1 MMDNIAR
8 KYDLI
13 DKIVHLQNNYVL
25 EEIETLLRIV
35 DRRTKAD
42 IILANITKPIKKTID
57 IEAIKRE
64 KGYKGVNRKRFDSLV
79 KELNIT
85 EPLEDLLAQLKE

>member
-1 MMDNIAR
+1 MNNIAR

-25 EEIETLLRIV
+25 EEIETLLRVV
-35 DRRTKAD
+35 DKQVIAD
-42 IILANITKPIKKTID
+42 NALKNIFKPIKKKID
-57 IEAIKRE
+57 LEDIKRE
-64 KGYKGVNRKRFDSLV
+64 KGYKGVNRKRFDRLI

-85 EPLEDLLAQLKE
+85 EPLQDLLAQLN

>member
-1 MMDNIAR
+1 MDNIAR

-25 EEIETLLRIV
+25 EEIETLLRVVDKQVIADNALKNIV
-35 DRRTKAD
+35 E
-42 IILANITKPIKKTID
+42 PIKKTID

-64 KGYKGVNRKRFDSLV
+64 QGYKGVNRKRFDRLV